1 MRAYFSRFLRYRIG
15 DREKEMCHF
24 LLLLSIVSFV
34 LSCSP
39 LTHCGLSTK
48 LSFVAAQL
56 TPRTICHDEMKR
68 SANNCHDTSRSLLA
82 RQSSLT
88 AKRGRRRRS
97 DMKNPSCPCLSIF
110 RHQSYPGA
118 NLLLAS
124 RLLFIVFTGRMHSP
138 FNTSTATAA
147 EFILVGCGICM

>member
-1 MRAYFSRFLRYRIG
+1 M
-15 DREKEMCHF
+15 
-24 LLLLSIVSFV
+24 
-34 LSCSP
+34 
-39 LTHCGLSTK
+39 
-48 LSFVAAQL
+48 AAQL

-68 SANNCHDTSRSLLA
+68 SANNCHDTSRSFLA

-97 DMKNPSCPCLSIF
+97 DMKLPS
-110 RHQSYPGA
+110 Q
-118 NLLLAS
+118 
-124 RLLFIVFTGRMHSP
+124 LLFIVFTGRMHSP